1 MYAKKKAHAR
11 CSTMPFHGL
20 KRLNM
25 KEMDLTGKWNGIV
38 LGFPNLFYGI
48 YKSPLLFFLALI
60 VKSGFLPT
68 QLSLKNI
75 RTIQLFFSN

>member
-38 LGFPNLFYGI
+38 LGISQIIFGDF
-48 YKSPLLFFLALI
+48 
-60 VKSGFLPT
+60 
-68 QLSLKNI
+68 
-75 RTIQLFFSN
+75 